1 MSTSCPGRIR
11 PVPVDLRY
19 QPAVLGYLSSWLR
32 LRRIDLMPRAP
43 QARVRGPAVL
53 TSIPGDSRSGL
64 CAAESTRTP
73 GRLGPVPE
81 IPRGRPA
88 VLGKSV
94 PCPMARSFDQ
104 LFLGTRVRVGWP
116 VVSTSCPGR
125 HRPYSEGLRGQ
136 PAVPGDSRPCPSS
149 RGVHLLSRTMCD
161 QVRGLAGSTSCPV

>member
-73 GRLGPVPE
+73 GRLGPVPKT
-81 IPRGRPA
+81 PRDRPA
-88 VLGKSV
+88 VLGESIQ
-94 PCPMARSFDQ
+94 CPMAGGFDQ
-104 LFLGTRVRVGWP
+104 LSLGTRVSVRGLT
-116 VVSTSCPGR
+116 VSTTCPGR
-125 HRPYSEGLRGQ
+125 LVLVAEVPRDRP
-136 PAVPGDSRPCPSS
+136 PAPGDSGP
-149 RGVHLLSRTMCD
+149 GLSVRSVD
-161 QVRGLAGSTSCPV
+161 QHPWETRALVRGTTESTSPPG